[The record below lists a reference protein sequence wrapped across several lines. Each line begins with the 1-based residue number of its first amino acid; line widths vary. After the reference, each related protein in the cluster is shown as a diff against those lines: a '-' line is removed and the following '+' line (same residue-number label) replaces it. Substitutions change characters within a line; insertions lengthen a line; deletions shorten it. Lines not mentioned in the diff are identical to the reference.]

1 MANTTKTYSSIEV
14 ALLELST
21 EQQTRINALYRQI
34 DEINREY
41 DHRRMV
47 LVLQNKNFQPEEVF
61 DAKAAAGFLGVS
73 ESHVRALTS
82 RGEMPYSKVGGCA
95 RYLRSELE
103 AYLKG
108 EWKSSMERTAVQ
120 MANEYLWR
128 KNHGKQ
134 RK

>member
-1 MANTTKTYSSIEV
+1 MEKRTKTTTSIEV

-21 EQQTRINALYRQI
+21 EQQSKITALYRQI

-41 DHRRMV
+41 DHRRM
-47 LVLQNKNFQPEEVF
+47 LIVLQKSSQPEEVF
-61 DAKAAAGFLGVS
+61 DAKAAAEFLGVS

-82 RGEMPYSKVGGCA
+82 RGEIPYSKVGGCA
-95 RYLRSELE
+95 RYLRSGLE
-103 AYLKG
+103 SYLKG
-108 EWKSSMERTAVQ
+108 EWESSSEKKAMQ
-120 MANEYLWR
+120 MADEYLRR

>member
-1 MANTTKTYSSIEV
+1 MANTTKHTTSIEV

-34 DEINREY
+34 DEINREF
-41 DHRRMV
+41 DHRRML
-47 LVLQNKNFQPEEVF
+47 LVLQQKFQPEEVF
-61 DAKAAAGFLGVS
+61 NAKAAAEFLGVS

-82 RGEMPYSKVGGCA
+82 RGEIPNSKVGGCA

-103 AYLKG
+103 SYLKG
-108 EWKSSMERTAVQ
+108 EWESSMERTAVQ
-120 MANEYLWR
+120 MADEYLRR